1 MVVTTYRDVVV
12 VEIES
17 KLNHL
22 THAQS
27 ETFDSLISS
36 GAFLVP
42 SFVEWRLV
50 PPRHHVQDEV
60 VSVYALAGSYQGVG
74 CVVVLEGME
83 DA

>member
-1 MVVTTYRDVVV
+1 MIVTTYRDVVV

-22 THAQS
+22 RQS

-36 GAFLVP
+36 EAFLVP
-42 SFVEWRLV
+42 SFEEWRLV

>member
-1 MVVTTYRDVVV
+1 MIVTTYRDVVV

-22 THAQS
+22 RQS

-36 GAFLVP
+36 EAFLVP

-60 VSVYALAGSYQGVG
+60 VCVYALAAGSYQGVG

>member
-1 MVVTTYRDVVV
+1 MIVTTYRDVVV

-22 THAQS
+22 RQS

-36 GAFLVP
+36 EAFLVP
-42 SFVEWRLV
+42 SFEEWRLV

-60 VSVYALAGSYQGVG
+60 VCVYAGSYQGVG